1 MLCLQTLRTA
11 SCATKPQS
19 HTDSPPLCCWT
30 GSRSILVDTCLV
42 NDVSVV
48 GVCAAPG
55 LHAGGSYGFSPCFQ
69 VGMQVMV
76 IDPVKAT
83 LPPGHFVGDSA

>member
-1 MLCLQTLRTA
+1 M
-11 SCATKPQS
+11 
-19 HTDSPPLCCWT
+19 
-30 GSRSILVDTCLV
+30 
-42 NDVSVV
+42 V

-55 LHAGGSYGFSPCFQ
+55 LHAGGSHGFSPCFQ
-69 VGMQVMV
+69 VDMQVMF